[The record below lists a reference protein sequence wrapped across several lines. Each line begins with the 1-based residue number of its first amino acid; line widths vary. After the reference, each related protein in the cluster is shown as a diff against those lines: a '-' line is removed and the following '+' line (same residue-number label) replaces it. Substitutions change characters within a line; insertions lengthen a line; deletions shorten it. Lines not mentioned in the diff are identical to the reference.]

1 MDAILFCFIY
11 VMMYMGQGEVPMN
24 IQNKQM
30 FSSDNLHIYD
40 IILLQLI
47 IIFRIRDK
55 NTIVSGFS

>member
-1 MDAILFCFIY
+1 
-11 VMMYMGQGEVPMN
+11 MMYMGPGEVPMN